1 MLALMKDVT
10 GLLNFVGFCLGVL
23 QGDKSY
29 YLLPAERNLRVAV
42 KAKPKVSNR
51 ALITNKTNFI
61 LSYIR
66 GNVASR
72 LTAEYCLWS
81 FVPSSREKLQS
92 SSGGTPK
99 ESDA

>member
-1 MLALMKDVT
+1 MLALMKGIT

-29 YLLPAERNLRVAV
+29 YLLPDERNLRVAV

-51 ALITNKTNFI
+51 ALIMNKTNFI

-72 LTAEYCLWS
+72 LTAEYCLCF